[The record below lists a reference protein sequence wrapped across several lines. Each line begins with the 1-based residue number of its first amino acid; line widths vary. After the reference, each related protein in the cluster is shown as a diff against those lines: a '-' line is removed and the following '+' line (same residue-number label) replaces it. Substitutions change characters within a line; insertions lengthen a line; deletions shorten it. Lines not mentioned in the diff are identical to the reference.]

1 VFSRAP
7 PTATILET
15 VRGYVETKAARS
27 DLASFD
33 LLNGLDPAAV
43 KRMLRGVTAVR
54 LAQGDLLDVTES
66 GAACCVVR
74 SGRLALD
81 FDEEDA
87 ERHRTVTLLEEG
99 DVLLPASESWA
110 SVGPRVRGRALEPS
124 VVLVIDRARFEGW
137 LTEPRIAANL
147 VRVLAA
153 QIADRELAVA
163 IALEPRVERRLLLKL
178 RQLAERF
185 GRVTPQGVR
194 LDLRLT
200 HQQLAEMVGAVRES
214 VTIALGKLVQSEEI
228 TIESRTIWIHP
239 AGEADPE
246 T

>member
-1 VFSRAP
+1 MGTNA
-7 PTATILET
+7 A
-15 VRGYVETKAARS
+15 KARS
-27 DLASFD
+27 KLATFD
-33 LLNGLDPAAV
+33 LLSGLDEASV

-54 LAQGDLLDVTES
+54 LGQGDLVDVVES

-81 FDEEDA
+81 FDEADA

-99 DVLLPASESWA
+99 DVLLPASESWT

-124 VVLVIDRARFEGW
+124 VVLLIDPDRFETW

-163 IALEPRVERRLLLKL
+163 VALEPRVERRVLLKL

-185 GRVTPQGVR
+185 GRVTPDGVR

-200 HQQLAEMVGAVRES
+200 HQQLADMVGAVRES
-214 VTIALGKLVQSEEI
+214 ITIALGKLVAHDEI
-228 TIESRTIWIHP
+228 TIENRTIWIHTRGDGSGP
-239 AGEADPE
+239 AE
-246 T
+246 

>member
-1 VFSRAP
+1 MGINAAKP
-7 PTATILET
+7 
-15 VRGYVETKAARS
+15 ARS
-27 DLASFD
+27 DLATFD
-33 LLNGLDPAAV
+33 LLSGLDEATV
-43 KRMLRGVTAVR
+43 KRMLRGVTAAR
-54 LAQGDLLDVTES
+54 LGQGDLVDVVAS

-81 FDEEDA
+81 FDEADTD
-87 ERHRTVTLLEEG
+87 RHRTVTLLEEG
-99 DVLLPASESWA
+99 DVLLPASESWT

-124 VVLVIDRARFEGW
+124 VVLLIDPVRFESW

-214 VTIALGKLVQSEEI
+214 ITIALGKLVQNDEI
-228 TIESRTIWIHP
+228 TIENRTIWIHRGGDE
-239 AGEADPE
+239 AGPGE
-246 T
+246 

>member
-1 VFSRAP
+1 M
-7 PTATILET
+7 
-15 VRGYVETKAARS
+15 GTKAARS
-27 DLASFD
+27 DLATFD
-33 LLNGLDPAAV
+33 LLSGLDEAAM

-54 LAQGDLLDVTES
+54 LAQGDLLDVTAS

-81 FDEEDA
+81 FDEADA
-87 ERHRTVTLLEEG
+87 ARHRTVTLMEEG
-99 DVLLPASESWA
+99 DVLLPAAESWM
-110 SVGPRVRGRALEPS
+110 SVGPRLRGRALETS
-124 VVLVIDRARFEGW
+124 VVLLVDSPRFEAW

-153 QIADRELAVA
+153 QVADRELAVA

-214 VTIALGKLVQSEEI
+214 VTIALGKLVQSDEI
-228 TIESRTIWIHP
+228 TIENRTIWIHSV
-239 AGEADPE
+239 AEHDPE
-246 T
+246 P

>member
-1 VFSRAP
+1 MGTNA
-7 PTATILET
+7 A
-15 VRGYVETKAARS
+15 KARS
-27 DLASFD
+27 NLATFD
-33 LLNGLDPAAV
+33 LLSGLDEASV

-54 LAQGDLLDVTES
+54 LGQGDLVDVVES

-81 FDEEDA
+81 FDEADA
-87 ERHRTVTLLEEG
+87 ERHCTVTLLEEG
-99 DVLLPASESWA
+99 DVLLPASESWT

-124 VVLVIDRARFEGW
+124 VVLLIDPDRFETW

-163 IALEPRVERRLLLKL
+163 VALEPRVERRVLLKL

-185 GRVTPQGVR
+185 GRVTPDGVR

-200 HQQLAEMVGAVRES
+200 HQQLADMVGAVRES
-214 VTIALGKLVQSEEI
+214 ITIALGKLVAHDEI
-228 TIESRTIWIHP
+228 TIENRTIWIHTRGDGSGP
-239 AGEADPE
+239 AE
-246 T
+246 

>member
-1 VFSRAP
+1 M
-7 PTATILET
+7 
-15 VRGYVETKAARS
+15 GTKAARS
-27 DLASFD
+27 GLATFD
-33 LLNGLDPAAV
+33 LLSGLDESAA
-43 KRMLRGVTAVR
+43 KRMLGGVTAVR
-54 LAQGDLLDVTES
+54 LAQGDLLEVTES

-74 SGRLALD
+74 SGRVALD
-81 FDEEDA
+81 FDEADA
-87 ERHRTVTLLEEG
+87 VRHRTVTLLEEG
-99 DVLLPASESWA
+99 DVVLPATESWT

-124 VVLVIDRARFEGW
+124 VVLLVDRSRFEAW

-153 QIADRELAVA
+153 QVADRELAVA

-185 GRVTPQGVR
+185 GRVTPQGIR

-214 VTIALGKLVQSEEI
+214 VTIALGKLVQNDEI
-228 TIESRTIWIHP
+228 TIENRTIWIHP
-239 AGEADPE
+239 AGEPE
-246 T
+246 AEER

>member
-1 VFSRAP
+1 MGTNA
-7 PTATILET
+7 A
-15 VRGYVETKAARS
+15 KARS
-27 DLASFD
+27 NLATFD
-33 LLNGLDPAAV
+33 LLSGLDEASV

-54 LAQGDLLDVTES
+54 LGQGDLVDVVES

-81 FDEEDA
+81 FDEADA
-87 ERHRTVTLLEEG
+87 ERHCTVTLLEEG
-99 DVLLPASESWA
+99 DVLLPASESWT

-124 VVLVIDRARFEGW
+124 VVLLIDPDRFETW

-163 IALEPRVERRLLLKL
+163 VALEPRVERRVLLKL

-185 GRVTPQGVR
+185 GRVTPDGVR

-200 HQQLAEMVGAVRES
+200 HQQLADMVGAVRES
-214 VTIALGKLVQSEEI
+214 ITIALGKLVAHDEI
-228 TIESRTIWIHP
+228 TIENRTIWIHTRGDGSGR
-239 AGEADPE
+239 AE
-246 T
+246 

>member
-1 VFSRAP
+1 M
-7 PTATILET
+7 
-15 VRGYVETKAARS
+15 ETKAARS
-27 DLASFD
+27 DLATFD

-54 LAQGDLLDVTES
+54 LAQGELLDVTES

-81 FDEEDA
+81 LDEEDA

-99 DVLLPASESWA
+99 DVLLPASQSWT

-124 VVLVIDRARFEGW
+124 VVLVIDHARFEGW

-163 IALEPRVERRLLLKL
+163 IALEPRVERRLLFKL

-185 GRVTPQGVR
+185 GRVTPQGIR

-214 VTIALGKLVQSEEI
+214 VTIALGKLVQNDEI
-228 TIESRTIWIHP
+228 TIENRTIWIHP
-239 AGEADPE
+239 AGEIDPE
-246 T
+246 I